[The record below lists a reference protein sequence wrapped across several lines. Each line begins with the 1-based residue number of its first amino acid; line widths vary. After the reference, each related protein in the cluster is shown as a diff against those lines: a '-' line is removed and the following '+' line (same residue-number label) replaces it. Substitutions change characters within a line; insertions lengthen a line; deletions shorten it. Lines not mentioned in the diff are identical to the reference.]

1 MGQEDASQKQ
11 KYWKLENI
19 KCNFT
24 KEVFQMRKHSW
35 LKKSIASLLA
45 LTMLLG
51 VAPFTVFAEEGTA
64 VEQIAAEQALE
75 KKVFEIGG
83 EQLTIEDLEQ
93 ADIVLAT
100 TVDGEDIAIPGNA
113 IRTALITN
121 PSIAFVGGTISFNLT
136 RTTSMTVT
144 IKMTVSVS
152 SNVKIRRI
160 EGVFFCSDSTHQ
172 TYYIRRPAQNGSEN
186 VRGTIWEASTSSP
199 AAQSITVLYNNVTM
213 PHYTGGK
220 IGIMYPKI
228 TFSGNNG
235 SYNNDDGIL
244 ETNFYV

>member
-1 MGQEDASQKQ
+1 MAEKIYCLTTGLNYVVGCGSL
-11 KYWKLENI
+11 Y
-19 KCNFT
+19 
-24 KEVFQMRKHSW
+24 
-35 LKKSIASLLA
+35 SICRRRYCGRANC
-45 LTMLLG
+45 G
-51 VAPFTVFAEEGTA
+51 GTG
-64 VEQIAAEQALE
+64 IG

-186 VRGTIWEASTSSP
+186 VRGTIWETSTSSP

-244 ETNFYV
+244 ETNFSV